1 MYGSS
6 NINQNTLTELACCI
20 SNECENRQTVIVCDV
35 HEVLF
40 FQKFHRVKPA
50 SSGKH
55 IINTVC
61 CQLAEIT
68 ADRHLIQIF
77 QISIFYCI
85 FQSIQIF
92 FQIVTDHF
100 PCHCHQCVLQG
111 CRILFFQTI
120 DFCQMRKDLFSLV
133 FLHLPKIWASAA
145 SYHVGIRNVKHI
157 TESRI
162 LFTFIQQGNS
172 SRTTV
177 YPPEHLFIPQFQ

>member
-1 MYGSS
+1 MYSSS
-6 NINQNTLTELACCI
+6 NINQNTLTELACRI
-20 SNECENRQTVIVCDV
+20 SKKCENRQTVIVCDV

-55 IINTVC
+55 IVNTVC
-61 CQLAEIT
+61 CQLTEIA
-68 ADRHLIQIF
+68 ADCHLIQIF
-77 QISIFYCI
+77 QISVLYRI
-85 FQSIQIF
+85 FQAIQIF

-100 PCHCHQCVLQG
+100 PCDRHQCVLQS

-120 DFCQMRKDLFSLV
+120 DLCQMRKDLFPLV
-133 FLHLPKIWASAA
+133 FLHLPQIRTSAS
-145 SYHVGIRNVKHI
+145 SYHVSIRNIKHI
-157 TESRI
+157 TESGI

-172 SRTTV
+172 SCTTV